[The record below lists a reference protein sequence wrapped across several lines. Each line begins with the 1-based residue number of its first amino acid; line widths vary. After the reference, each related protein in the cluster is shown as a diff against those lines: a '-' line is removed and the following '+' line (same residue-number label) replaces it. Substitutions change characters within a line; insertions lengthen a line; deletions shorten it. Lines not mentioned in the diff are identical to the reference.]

1 MLTQRFHT
9 TTLIFIGFFLLGLLI
24 ILWGVVLPDLSRDLT
39 MSPAQSGWFFLTMA
53 VGTVTGAYLGGKYVQ
68 KFDFLLLFAALALIE
83 AVVLVLVSMV
93 QQSWQLLLGIFGF
106 GLFCSVMFT
115 IGHTLIA
122 RLHAD
127 RRAKMMGLMDFMFS
141 LGTLAAPFLV
151 VAIYW
156 SEADWRDSLRL
167 LAASLLLLA
176 LYAYWLTKQHV
187 EVPEP
192 AFTGAR
198 HSLSYRAVLA
208 QPAFV
213 ALAFAMFGYGAVEWG
228 NGNWFVSYANS
239 SLAIDTQR
247 ARLVFAFFTA
257 GMVVSRLAFAW
268 FIPLLGSRR
277 LLQILAVLMLSGALA
292 IKLLH
297 GETALAVGNLLL
309 GLGLGGIYPLLLSSA
324 MDLDPDNGP
333 VLSGLSN
340 IAGSLGCQVVGL
352 GTGLWA
358 QGQGIGTAFWMV
370 PMVAAWL
377 CLSAFW
383 FSRYVK
389 TKAKTKA
396 VVA

>member
-83 AVVLVLVSMV
+83 ALVLVLVSMV

-156 SEADWRDSLRL
+156 
-167 LAASLLLLA
+167 
-176 LYAYWLTKQHV
+176 LTRQHA
-187 EVPEP
+187 EVPEA
-192 AFTGAR
+192 AFSGAR

-292 IKLLH
+292 IKLLQ

-389 TKAKTKA
+389 TKEA
-396 VVA
+396 VA

>member
-9 TTLIFIGFFLLGLLI
+9 TALIFIGFFLLGLLI
-24 ILWGVVLPDLSRDLT
+24 ILWGVVLPDLNRDLS

-68 KFDFLLLFAALALIE
+68 KFDFLLLFSGLALIE
-83 AVVLVLVSMV
+83 AVVLMLVSGV
-93 QQSWQLLLGIFGF
+93 QHSGQLLFGIFSF
-106 GLFCSVMFT
+106 GLFASVMFT

-122 RLHAD
+122 RLHAE

-151 VAIYW
+151 VVMYW
-156 SEADWRDSLRL
+156 SAGDWRDSLRL
-167 LAASLLLLA
+167 LAALLVGLA
-176 LYAYWLTKQHV
+176 VYAYWLAKQHV
-187 EVPEP
+187 DVPE
-192 AFTGAR
+192 AALTGSR
-198 HSLSYRAVLA
+198 RSLSYRAVLV

-239 SLAIDTQR
+239 ALAIDAQS
-247 ARLVFAFFTA
+247 ARLIFAFFTG
-257 GMVVSRLAFAW
+257 GMVISRLMFAW
-268 FIPLLGSRR
+268 FIPWLGARR
-277 LLQILAVLMLSGALA
+277 LLQILAILMLCGALA

-297 GETALAVGNLLL
+297 GETALAIGNLLL
-309 GLGLGGIYPLLLSSA
+309 GLGLGGIYPLLLASA

-358 QGQGIGTAFWMV
+358 QAQGIGTAFWLV
-370 PMVAAWL
+370 PMVGASL
-377 CLSAFW
+377 CCSAFW
-383 FSRYVK
+383 FSRYI
-389 TKAKTKA
+389 KAREVTR
-396 VVA
+396 

>member
-9 TTLIFIGFFLLGLLI
+9 TALIFIGFFLLGLLI
-24 ILWGVVLPDLSRDLT
+24 ILWGVVLPDLNRDLA

-68 KFDFLLLFAALALIE
+68 KFDFLLLFSGLGLIE
-83 AVVLVLVSMV
+83 AVVLMLVSGV
-93 QQSWQLLLGIFGF
+93 EHSWQLLLGIFSF

-151 VAIYW
+151 VVMYW
-156 SEADWRDSLRL
+156 SEADWRDCLRL
-167 LAASLLLLA
+167 LACLMCLLSA
-176 LYAYWLTKQHV
+176 YSYWLARQHV
-187 EVPEP
+187 ALPGTAAGNE
-192 AFTGAR
+192 R
-198 HSLSYRAVLA
+198 RSLSYRAVLV

-239 SLAIDTQR
+239 ALAIDAQN
-247 ARLVFAFFTA
+247 ARLIFAFFTG
-257 GMVVSRLAFAW
+257 GMVISRLVFAW
-268 FIPLLGSRR
+268 FIPWLGARR
-277 LLQILAVLMLSGALA
+277 LLQILAILMLSGALA
-292 IKLLH
+292 IKLLQ
-297 GETALAVGNLLL
+297 GETALAIGNLLL
-309 GLGLGGIYPLLLSSA
+309 GLGLGGIYPLLLASA
-324 MDLDPDNGP
+324 MDLDPENGP

-358 QGQGIGTAFWMV
+358 QAQGIGTAFWLV
-370 PMVAAWL
+370 PMVGAWL
-377 CLSAFW
+377 CCSAFW
-383 FSRYVK
+383 FSRYI
-389 TKAKTKA
+389 KAREVTR
-396 VVA
+396 